1 MNFDDLNEENFLLYA
16 MKNYNNPQCLSM
28 SDFHDDMKILKYVK
42 RLINRYLLT
51 GDLKDRLILNHLIMF
66 GNIFPIP
73 VATRI
78 LFYKLPKNMWIT
90 LKTFLVYLNYMPD
103 KIEKINGEMIYSA
116 DLGVDIKIIKILREI

>member
-103 KIEKINGEMIYSA
+103 KIDKINGEVIYSA